1 MDTAQK
7 VTTKYEREDKALFE
21 YTFIPIPNSESAL
34 REVFYRLNTVN
45 ADTEVFYTLENSLY
59 DTVLSVSEVIDLL
72 STVLLVIWLIFMVF
86 VALLLLNF
94 ITISIGRKKK
104 EIGILRAIGARG
116 VDIFKIFFCESGVIV
131 GICLILSVVGTPIS
145 AAVLNNVL
153 KA

>member
-72 STVLLVIWLIFMVF
+72 STVLLVIWLIFMHHRM
-86 VALLLLNF
+86 
-94 ITISIGRKKK
+94 IRK
-104 EIGILRAIGARG
+104 
-116 VDIFKIFFCESGVIV
+116 
-131 GICLILSVVGTPIS
+131 
-145 AAVLNNVL
+145 
-153 KA
+153 

>member
-86 VALLLLNF
+86 VLNF

-131 GICLILSVVGTPIS
+131 GICLILSVVGTPIA

>member
-1 MDTAQK
+1 
-7 VTTKYEREDKALFE
+7 
-21 YTFIPIPNSESAL
+21 
-34 REVFYRLNTVN
+34 
-45 ADTEVFYTLENSLY
+45 
-59 DTVLSVSEVIDLL
+59 
-72 STVLLVIWLIFMVF
+72 MVF

-131 GICLILSVVGTPIS
+131 GICLILSVVGTPIA